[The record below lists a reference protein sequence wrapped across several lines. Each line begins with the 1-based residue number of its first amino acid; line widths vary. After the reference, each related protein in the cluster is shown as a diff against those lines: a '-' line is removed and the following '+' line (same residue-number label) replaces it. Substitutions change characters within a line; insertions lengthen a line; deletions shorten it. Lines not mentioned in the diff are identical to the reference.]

1 MARRM
6 ASQIGQA
13 LLSLV
18 FILLLV
24 FCLVRFTGDPI
35 NFLLE
40 PGATDAQKDA
50 LRERLHLDGSVIS
63 QFWAYLDQVAHGQL
77 GISYVVQ
84 QPVTDLI
91 MSRAEAT
98 LVMGAG
104 AIALTIAIG
113 LPLGLYAGY
122 WRGRPFDSGVRGF
135 SAVFQSLPDFWVG
148 FMLIFLVAIQLK
160 LLPAGGYGGIKQ
172 LILPSITLALP
183 AVAGLARLLRSSVIE
198 EMESDYVLFHRIKG
212 TPEGTILWKHSLR
225 NGGITTLSFLGIV
238 TAGLFTGSVLVETIF
253 NWPGLGLLLV
263 TGIRQRDFA
272 VVQGVTLVYAL
283 AYIITNLVVD
293 LLYTYLNPRLKA
305 TT

>member
-1 MARRM
+1 M

-13 LLSLV
+13 LLSLL
-18 FILLLV
+18 FILILV

-50 LRERLHLDGSVIS
+50 LRERLHLDGSVLS

-122 WRGRPFDSGVRGF
+122 WRGRPFDVGCGASRRCFSRCPISGSG
-135 SAVFQSLPDFWVG
+135 SCSSSLS
-148 FMLIFLVAIQLK
+148 
-160 LLPAGGYGGIKQ
+160 
-172 LILPSITLALP
+172 PS
-183 AVAGLARLLRSSVIE
+183 S
-198 EMESDYVLFHRIKG
+198 
-212 TPEGTILWKHSLR
+212 
-225 NGGITTLSFLGIV
+225 
-238 TAGLFTGSVLVETIF
+238 
-253 NWPGLGLLLV
+253 
-263 TGIRQRDFA
+263 
-272 VVQGVTLVYAL
+272 
-283 AYIITNLVVD
+283 
-293 LLYTYLNPRLKA
+293 
-305 TT
+305 